1 MKFLNVLQKF
11 SLKNLFLNRR
21 RTISTMVGII
31 LSSALIC
38 ATCTLGSSFQATL
51 VNHTVNDTGY
61 YHLKLSNLTSEMAA
75 ELKNNRDFSD
85 VMTVEECGT
94 AVLSGCQNESKP
106 YASLH
111 SMDPDTFK
119 ALKFQLIEGHFPTN
133 SREIMISKH
142 MLTNGKLSYKLGQ
155 SITLEVG
162 ERQSLDGYPLNFHN
176 PYQEEEGEQIVN
188 AKTCT
193 YTIVG
198 MIERPAYSYEP
209 YSDPCYTAIT
219 TDASEMGQKTTA
231 FLTLKNPY
239 NYRKSF
245 CELFGVDRY
254 SDVERS
260 NFDDDMPYRDF
271 TVNKELLRWEVF
283 AFSDSTV
290 TTLCAILGVVIFII
304 MFSSVFCIRNSFAI
318 ANTEKIRMYG
328 MFASVGATKRQIR
341 HNVIY
346 EGFLQGII
354 AIPLGIGSGILAD
367 FILLKV
373 VNALLGDYLFKSG
386 NLVLSVSGLM
396 ILLSVVLGFV
406 TIYFSALSSARKASR
421 VSPIAQLRNTQ
432 DIHVSE
438 KSLRIPRWVPGLF
451 RTGGV
456 LAYKNLKRSKKKYR
470 TTVISLAVSIFTFIT
485 MNALIENAFRTAGLF
500 YEDYDYNLVIWGRG
514 ESNLTDQTVSDIL
527 KMDHIEEAHVLY
539 QSNHAVFLTDSSKF
553 DYDHPGNDSE
563 RHLIML
569 ALDDASFR
577 LYAKKIGANYE
588 KVADKGILCDTYIVN
603 VDDKYTQY
611 RLYNYQKGDTLAG
624 TCNDAPYSAEIGF
637 VTDIFPYGREGS
649 TAYYGGYLILNK
661 EYVGQDSEFSI
672 LNFTIQ
678 SDNPAALTD
687 RIQKMNP
694 AITVNN
700 LDEQAR
706 AERAMLIVISIFLYG
721 FITVITLIGVT
732 NIFNTITSNM
742 ELRQREFAMLKS
754 IGMTTGEFNRMI
766 RLETLFYSVKAFL
779 YGIAMSLVGIVLLC
793 RAFSIKLETKMYLP
807 IVPTII
813 SGVFVFLFV
822 FAIMKYSM
830 SKINRQNIIETIRSE
845 NV

>member
-51 VNHTVNDTGY
+51 VNRAVNDTGY

-75 ELKNNRDFSD
+75 ELKNNRDFSS

-111 SMDPDTFK
+111 SMDQDTFK

-142 MLTNGKLSYKLGQ
+142 MLTNGKLPYKLGQ

-162 ERQSLDGYPLNFHN
+162 ERQSLYGYPLNSEN
-176 PYQEEEGEQIVN
+176 PYREEEGEQIVN

-198 MIERPAYSYEP
+198 MIDRPVYSYEP

-219 TDASEMGQKTTA
+219 TDASEMGQKKTTA
-231 FLTLKNPY
+231 FITLKNPY
-239 NYRKSF
+239 NYQKSF

-254 SDVERS
+254 SDVERY
-260 NFDDDMPYRDF
+260 NIEDDSPYRDF
-271 TVNKELLRWEVF
+271 SVNQVLLRWEVF
-283 AFSDSTV
+283 AFSDSTISS
-290 TTLCAILGVVIFII
+290 LCAVLGIVIFII

-346 EGFLQGII
+346 ESFLQGII
-354 AIPLGIGSGILAD
+354 AIPLGIGFGILAD

-373 VNALLGDYLFKSG
+373 VNALLGDFLFRSG
-386 NLVLSVSGLM
+386 KLVLSVSGLM
-396 ILLSVVLGFV
+396 VLLSVVLGFV

-432 DIHVSE
+432 DIHMSE

-456 LAYKNLKRSKKKYR
+456 LAYKNLERSKKKYR

-500 YEDYDYNLVIWGRG
+500 YVDYDYNLVIWGRG
-514 ESNLTDQTVSDIL
+514 EADLTDQTVSDIL

-539 QSNHAVFLTDSSKF
+539 QANHAVFLTDSSKF
-553 DYDHPGNDSE
+553 DYDPGDDSE
-563 RHLIML
+563 RRLIML
-569 ALDDASFR
+569 ALDDTSFR

-588 KVADKGILCDTYIVN
+588 KVADKGILCDTYLTY

-611 RLYNYQKGDTLAG
+611 HLYNYQKGDTIAG
-624 TCNDAPYSAEIGF
+624 TYNDAPYSTEIGF
-637 VTDIFPYGREGS
+637 VTDIFPYGKEES
-649 TAYYGGYLILNK
+649 NYYGGYLILNK
-661 EYVGQDSEFSI
+661 EYTEQDFEFPI

-687 RIQKMNP
+687 RIHKMDP
-694 AITVNN
+694 AISVND

-706 AERAMLIVISIFLYG
+706 EERAILIVISIFLYG

-766 RLETLFYSVKAFL
+766 RLETLFYSVKAYL
-779 YGIAMSLVGIVLLC
+779 YGIAMSLVGTVLLC